1 MCGIIAVVRR
11 RSERSVPSSSE
22 ILSLLD
28 GVTSDL
34 ESVDLVS
41 SHGPLTAAG
50 DRLHEVDRLLRGTPG
65 VRGLLADSGVADAI
79 RTEMT
84 SLGVVLDRLEA
95 QLDAQATVDSLDLEA
110 VNAALIN
117 VRDAAWN
124 IERDR
129 LRAAVVVADLGGRDV
144 HGAGIEA
151 MFSVHQALSALDRME
166 VRGRDSAGIHLLVS
180 DHGLDLDS
188 AEIQATMA
196 ARSEASELFTDSAVR
211 RAGDRLS
218 FVYKVAAE
226 IGELGDNT
234 SSLRNS
240 IRNDELLRR
249 ALDNDT
255 AEVVVLGHT
264 RWASVGIISEPNAH
278 PVNSDLS
285 DGTQRPYCTAVLNGD
300 VDNYGDLIRS
310 EDLCI
315 AEDITTDT
323 KVIPTLTS
331 KHLSEGYDITE
342 SFRRAVSVFE
352 GSVAIGLSS
361 VEAANDLLLALRGSG
376 QSIYVGLA
384 EDSFI
389 VASEPYGVVEE
400 TQRYIRMDG
409 ETPANPDNPSASR
422 GQIIRLDGSLAG
434 QVEGIDRV
442 GYDGTA
448 LPVRNE
454 DIAVAQVT
462 TRDIDRGDYP
472 HYLLK
477 EITESPRS
485 FRKTLRGKL
494 VEDGDGRLRVTV
506 GESSMPAHIADNLR
520 AGKYH
525 EIYVI
530 GQGTAAIA
538 GQAVAE
544 AIKSEMDGHIHT
556 QAIAATE
563 LSGFGLRK
571 DMSDVLVIAISQS
584 GTTTD
589 TNRTV
594 DIVKQRGASVLAIVN
609 RRGSDLT
616 DRAEG
621 VLYTSD
627 GRDVEM
633 SVASTKAFY
642 AQIAAGNLLA
652 IAIADLALGDRDE
665 PGDRQELLR
674 SLRDLPTLMTEAI
687 AKREEI
693 ANAAAMHAP
702 SRRYWAT
709 AGNGPNL
716 IAARELRIKMSE
728 LCYKSM
734 ASDSTEDKKHI
745 DLSSEPLIFI
755 CAAGLQGSTADDV
768 GKEVEIFRAH
778 KSAPIVVANEG
789 ETRFASALEVIS
801 VPVTHPRLAF
811 VLSTVVGHLF
821 GYGAALAI
829 DAQARPLR
837 EARAAIEGLVEET
850 RGLLSGEEFLDR
862 VEPHLIPAASTFM
875 DGLRIGAYNGHLE
888 ANTAVQLASRFRY
901 ALRAIPLDTYQSEFG
916 KVGTPAVVIDDLSAS
931 LSVAIDQLTRPV
943 DAIKHQA
950 KTVTVGI
957 SRTDETLLEVPLVAS
972 VLEAGAARDG
982 LTYSTI
988 RTLANL
994 DPAVAEVTGWT
1005 RYAIDDAG
1013 SDTGTITVIDRGG
1026 VAATI
1031 PSRTDTSPSL
1041 RGTKQRVAEEREVL
1055 VAKGRSDNRSIMMI
1069 PEVKDNVT
1077 TGMTLLH
1084 IELHS
1089 TLEPDVMRGV
1099 LQGYRNRYSA
1109 LHGAVTETEETFRLD
1124 RLGQEDVGELLWVSI
1139 QELAD
1144 RWRGT
1149 ASGDRRGAPR

>member
-11 RSERSVPSSSE
+11 RSERVAPSSVE
-22 ILSLLD
+22 ILGLVDGVTDQLD
-28 GVTSDL
+28 GVDL
-34 ESVDLVS
+34 SGAE
-41 SHGPLTAAG
+41 GPLGDVG
-50 DRLHEVDRLLRGTPG
+50 DRLHEADRLLRGTPG
-65 VRGLLADSGVADAI
+65 LRCLLNDVGLADAI
-79 RTEMT
+79 RA
-84 SLGVVLDRLEA
+84 SLGSLNAVLDGLEA
-95 QLDAQATVDSLDLEA
+95 QLDAQATVDTLDLEA
-110 VNAALIN
+110 VNAALIR

-129 LRAAVVVADLGGRDV
+129 LRAAAVVADLGGRDV
-144 HGAGIEA
+144 HGAGIDA
-151 MFSVHQALSALDRME
+151 IFSVHQALSAIDRME
-166 VRGRDSAGIHLLVS
+166 VRGRDSAGLHLLIS
-180 DHGLDLDS
+180 GHGLDLDS
-188 AEIQATMA
+188 PEIAA
-196 ARSEASELFTDSAVR
+196 AIDARSGATELFTDSAVKR
-211 RAGDRLS
+211 VGDRLS
-218 FVYKVAAE
+218 IVYKVAAE

-234 SSLRNS
+234 ASLRNS
-240 IRNDELLRR
+240 IRNDDLLRR

-278 PVNSDLS
+278 PVNSDLA
-285 DGTQRPYCTAVLNGD
+285 DNTARPYCTAVLNGD
-300 VDNYGDLIRS
+300 VDNYGDLIRA

-315 AEDITTDT
+315 ADDITTDT
-323 KVIPTLTS
+323 KVIPTLTA
-331 KHLSEGYDITE
+331 KHLSDGFGITE

-361 VEAANDLLLALRGSG
+361 IDAPNDLLLALRGSG

-400 TQRYIRMDG
+400 TQQYIRMDG

-422 GQIIRLDGSLAG
+422 GQIMRLDGTLGG
-434 QVEGIDRV
+434 QLEGIDRV
-442 GYDGTA
+442 GYDGTV
-448 LPVRNE
+448 LPIV
-454 DIAVAQVT
+454 DGDVATAQVT
-462 TRDIDRGDYP
+462 TRDIDRGDYQ
-472 HYLLK
+472 HYLFK
-477 EITESPRS
+477 EISESPRS

-494 VEDGDGRLRVTV
+494 TEDGSGQLKVTV
-506 GESSMPAHIADNLR
+506 DESTMPAHIADKLR
-520 AGKYH
+520 SGQIR
-525 EIYVI
+525 EIHVI

-544 AIKSEMDGHIHT
+544 AIKSEVDGHIHV

-642 AQIAAGNLLA
+642 AQIAAGFLLA
-652 IAIADLALGDRDE
+652 IVISDLALPERE
-665 PGDRQELLR
+665 QPADRQEVLR
-674 SLRDLPTLMTEAI
+674 SLRDLPDLMTQTI
-687 AKREEI
+687 AKRDEI
-693 ANAAAMHAP
+693 ARAAAAHAP
-702 SRRYWAT
+702 SRRYWACV
-709 AGNGPNL
+709 GNGPNL

-734 ASDSTEDKKHI
+734 AADSTEDKKHI

-755 CAAGLQGSTADDV
+755 CAAGLVGSTADDV

-789 ETRFASALEVIS
+789 ETRFSAALEVIS

-821 GYGAALAI
+821 GYGSALAI

-837 EARAAIEGLVEET
+837 EARAAIEGLIEET
-850 RGLLSGEEFLDR
+850 RGALSGEEFLER
-862 VEPHLIPAASTFM
+862 LEPSLAPAASLFM
-875 DGLRIGAYNGHLE
+875 DGLRIGSYNGHLE
-888 ANTAVQLASRFRY
+888 ASTAVQLSSRFRY
-901 ALRAIPLDTYQSEFG
+901 ALRTIPLDAYQSEFG
-916 KVGTPAVVIDDLSAS
+916 KVGTPAVVVEDLNTS
-931 LSVAIDQLTRPV
+931 LGLAIDELTRPV

-957 SRTDETLLEVPLVAS
+957 SRTDETLLEVPLVSS
-972 VLEAGAARDG
+972 VLEAGAPRDG
-982 LTYSTI
+982 LSYGTI

-994 DPAVAEVTGWT
+994 DPAVENVIGWT
-1005 RYAIDDAG
+1005 RYAIDDVG

-1026 VAATI
+1026 VSATI
-1031 PSRTDTSPSL
+1031 PSRTDKSPAL
-1041 RGTKQRVAEEREVL
+1041 RGTKKRVAEEREVL
-1055 VAKGRSDNRSIMMI
+1055 VAKGRSDGRSIMMV
-1069 PEVKDNVT
+1069 PEVKDGMT
-1077 TGMTLLH
+1077 IGMTLLH
-1084 IELHS
+1084 IDLHDY
-1089 TLEPDVMRGV
+1089 LEPEVMRGV

-1124 RLGQEDVGELLWVSI
+1124 RLGREDVGELLWVSI

-1144 RWRGT
+1144 RWRN
-1149 ASGDRRGAPR
+1149 